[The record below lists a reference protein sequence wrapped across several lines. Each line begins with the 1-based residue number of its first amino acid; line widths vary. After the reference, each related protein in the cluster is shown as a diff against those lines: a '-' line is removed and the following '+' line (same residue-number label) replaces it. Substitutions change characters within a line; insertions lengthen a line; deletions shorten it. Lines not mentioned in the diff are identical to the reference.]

1 MVTNEK
7 YTILQQ
13 LVCLSLD
20 HDSDTSALAY
30 VDWKEFLLFAAEQSL
45 LEIWWCGE
53 IAAWDDAR
61 ETSNAKVFLSGAFSE
76 TDVFELRKYVVPP
89 CSIITSI
96 RYFTYAR

>member
-13 LVCLSLD
+13 LVRLSLD

-45 LEIWWCGE
+45 LEI
-53 IAAWDDAR
+53 
-61 ETSNAKVFLSGAFSE
+61 
-76 TDVFELRKYVVPP
+76 
-89 CSIITSI
+89 
-96 RYFTYAR
+96 